1 MWNTLQLSW
10 ALGSDNWKL
19 FDEGHKLDVEMVV
32 SLISYLL
39 PNNYV
44 LNGVGLTI
52 RMNEDDCLNTM
63 TSNEFVTSG
72 RSYTLICPSV
82 T

>member
-1 MWNTLQLSW
+1 M
-10 ALGSDNWKL
+10 
-19 FDEGHKLDVEMVV
+19 EV

-44 LNGVGLTI
+44 LNGVDLTI
-52 RMNEDDCLNTM
+52 RMNEDDCLKEDFLNPM

-72 RSYTLICPSV
+72 RT
-82 T
+82 